1 MKPLALRHSPW
12 LLLALSSAG
21 FNAQAYESSYD
32 TIQWDKRGND
42 TFYCIDI
49 TDENFQVHPWLQAL
63 SCGENFYNFSPKTYL
78 SQVMKRGDLMPGTRF
93 GWRVWSPG
101 GYGGAGYEGV
111 VTVQSCAGQPYASSS
126 SSLQWSCRNNDS
138 FYCVDILNAQGGMVK
153 QAAAC
158 NEGLHSFSPATL
170 NLSAG
175 DYQWKVWS
183 PSGYGNSGF
192 EGQFS
197 VAGSTT
203 PVVTT
208 PDPVVTTPV
217 VTTPV
222 VTTPDPVVTPPVV
235 TTPVVTTPVVTTPTP
250 AENGKTL
257 FSQNCKGC
265 HGTPGSIGAAANP
278 ATTRAAI
285 NANKGGMGFLKTM
298 TDAELSDIAAYVQN
312 PF

>member
-12 LLLALSSAG
+12 LLLALSSAS
-21 FNAQAYESSYD
+21 FNAQAYESNYD

-63 SCGENFYNFSPKTYL
+63 SCGENFYRFSPKTYL

-111 VTVQSCAGQPYASSS
+111 VTVQSCSGQAYASSS
-126 SSLQWSCRNNDS
+126 DSLQWSCRNNDS

-183 PSGYGNSGF
+183 PSGYGSNGF

-203 PVVTT
+203 PVVTA
-208 PDPVVTTPV
+208 
-217 VTTPV
+217 
-222 VTTPDPVVTPPVV
+222 
-235 TTPVVTTPVVTTPTP
+235 PVVTTPTP

-257 FSQNCKGC
+257 FSQNCQGC
-265 HGTPGSIGAAANP
+265 HSTPGSIGAAANP
-278 ATTRAAI
+278 AATRAAI
-285 NANKGGMGFLKTM
+285 NANKGGMGFLKTL